1 MANRDDADR
10 DVIVRQDMEQEPLP
24 HFIGESDDDEED
36 SARIQAHQR
45 LHPHDRAHVNLNQDD
60 YTAEEVARLLS
71 TSLDHVMHAIRS
83 GELKAERAGRNVV
96 CIKHHDLVDWL
107 NRGGGV

>member
-10 DVIVRQDMEQEPLP
+10 EVVSREDMEQEQLP
-24 HFIGESDDDEED
+24 HFVGESGDGEENPLGLE
-36 SARIQAHQR
+36 SHQR
-45 LHPHDRAHVNLNQDD
+45 LHPHDRAHVNLNQDE

-71 TSLDHVMHAIRS
+71 TSLDHVMHAVRS

-107 NRGGGV
+107 KRGGGV